1 MKLCRV
7 LSILTSSAAAE
18 RNWSNFGFIHSKL
31 RARLN
36 NDRLKKLVALYQNL
50 RVRKEIS
57 EDIWLENDEN

>member
-1 MKLCRV
+1 MKLCQV
-7 LSILTSSAAAE
+7 LSILTSAE
-18 RNWSNFGFIHSKL
+18 RNWSNFGFIYSKL
-31 RARLN
+31 RAHLN

>member
-1 MKLCRV
+1 MKLCWV

-31 RARLN
+31 RAHLN